1 MRYPVDRTTRR
12 VAGVVCVCAVLYA
25 AQAAVAGGG
34 KEFYPGD
41 LGQAIAAILIFG
53 LLLFVLGKW
62 AWGPIVRQLQD
73 REQDVIATI
82 ESAKRR
88 EEEAQGLAEEY
99 KGRMENAEAEGEKI
113 IARSR
118 RDSEVEGEKII
129 DAARLEADE
138 SVQQGLADIQ
148 QAKRQAI
155 REMRD
160 ATAQLAA
167 DIAGRVIEDSLTPQ
181 MHNEL
186 MDASIKAI
194 GRRAAED
201 S

>member
-1 MRYPVDRTTRR
+1 MRYPVDRTTRWF
-12 VAGVVCVCAVLYA
+12 AGAFCVCAVLYA
-25 AQAAVAGGG
+25 AEAAVAGAG
-34 KEFYPGD
+34 KDFYPGD

-53 LLLFVLGKW
+53 LLLLVLGKW

-73 REQDVIATI
+73 REQDIITTI

-88 EEEAQGLAEEY
+88 EEEARSLAEEY
-99 KGRMENAEAEGEKI
+99 KGRIENAEAEGEKI

-118 RDSEVEGEKII
+118 RDSEIEGEKII
-129 DAARLEADE
+129 DAARREADD
-138 SVQQGLADIQ
+138 SVQDGLAEIQ
-148 QAKRQAI
+148 RARRQAI

-181 MHNEL
+181 VHDEL
-186 MDASIKAI
+186 VDASIRAI
-194 GRRAAED
+194 GQRTAED